1 VNPLDAISALAIRLD
16 PMTVLLFSG
25 AGFVFVTLMLLGGSL
40 RRGAER
46 RRFDRRLAHACG
58 RAGNTEAGEIAQIRR
73 ETTNSAIPTFDR
85 LIRRWLPHPNKL
97 RRRIEQSGLVITVG
111 SYVLIN
117 LVLALATIGLLRGA
131 MDLNWAL
138 VLPLGV
144 VLGAG
149 LPQLV
154 VGNSARLRIKRFVKL
169 FPEAIDLIVRG
180 LKSGLPVAESI
191 AVVGREMSDPVGVEF
206 RQIADAMRIGRTLEE
221 ALWTAARRLPLAE
234 FKFFV
239 IALSVQRETGGD
251 LTATLENLS
260 DILRRRQQMRLKIK
274 ALSSEAKASAL
285 IIGALPFVIFGVLT
299 MLNPDYVMV
308 LVDDPRGH
316 VMLAAGFT
324 WLGIGAAVMAKMV
337 RFEI

>member
-1 VNPLDAISALAIRLD
+1 MNPLDAIAALAIPLD
-16 PMTVLLFSG
+16 PLTVLLISG
-25 AGFVFVTLMLLGGSL
+25 AGFVFVIVVLLGDSL
-40 RRGAER
+40 RKGAER
-46 RRFDRRLAHACG
+46 RRFERRLRDACG
-58 RAGNTEAGEIAQIRR
+58 GAGDPEAGGVAQIRR

-85 LIRRWLPHPNKL
+85 LIRRWLPHPDKL
-97 RRRIEQSGLVITVG
+97 RRRIEQSGLAITVG

-117 LVLALATIGLLRGA
+117 LVLALATVGLLRGA
-131 MDLNWAL
+131 MDLTWAL
-138 VLPLGV
+138 ASPLGV

-149 LPQLV
+149 LPLLV
-154 VGNSARLRIKRFVKL
+154 VGISARSRIKRFVKL

-191 AVVGREMSDPVGVEF
+191 AIVGQEMSDPVGIEF

-260 DILRRRQQMRLKIK
+260 DILRRRQQMRLKIR

-285 IIGALPFVIFGVLT
+285 IIGALPFVIFAILT
-299 MLNPDYVMV
+299 MLNPAYVMV

-316 VMLAAGFT
+316 IMLAVGFI
-324 WLGIGAAVMAKMV
+324 WLAIGAAVMAKMV